1 MDFGNW
7 NLIFGSEFKKE
18 YFIKLGDF
26 VKQEYSSKTIYP
38 SKKDVFNSFKLCDF
52 NDVKVVILGQDPYH
66 QPNQA
71 FGLAFAVQKGIPLP
85 PSLKNIY
92 KELQNDLKIDVSNR
106 DGDLSSW
113 AKQGVLLLNAILT
126 VEHGKPLSHKDKGW
140 EIFTSNI
147 ISHLNNDDRPKVF
160 VLWGNPARE
169 RKRFITNPRHLIIE
183 SPHPSPLS
191 AWNGFFGSKPF
202 SRCNNFLI
210 SNNINPIRW

>member
-106 DGDLSSW
+106 DGDLSYW
-113 AKQGVLLLNAILT
+113 AKQGVLLLNEILT

-140 EIFTSNI
+140 EIFTGNI

-191 AWNGFFGSKPF
+191 CMEWVLWVKAFFKV
-202 SRCNNFLI
+202 
-210 SNNINPIRW
+210 

>member
-140 EIFTSNI
+140 EIFTGNI

>member
-106 DGDLSSW
+106 DGDLSYW

-140 EIFTSNI
+140 EIFTGNI